1 MDDEVYY
8 TLRELAEKY
17 KTSVDFWRKNIKRNK
32 ISKTKVGS
40 LVRIKESEVEK
51 IVRDIP
57 NRK

>member
-8 TLRELAEKY
+8 SLRELAEKY

>member
-8 TLRELAEKY
+8 SLKELAEKY
-17 KTSVDFWRKNIKRNK
+17 KTSVDFWRKNIKRDK